1 MYLRGGSAFGAENLA
16 VSPRRARNPWYITEE
31 EVRAMAKGKGMRK
44 ETKKP
49 KKKK

>member
-1 MYLRGGSAFGAENLA
+1 VRQLTR
-16 VSPRRARNPWYITEE
+16 EE
-31 EVRAMAKGKGMRK
+31 AIAMAKGKGMRK

>member
-1 MYLRGGSAFGAENLA
+1 VRATLGGLHRRKG
-16 VSPRRARNPWYITEE
+16 VS
-31 EVRAMAKGKGMRK
+31 AMAKGKGMRK

>member
-1 MYLRGGSAFGAENLA
+1 VRVTLDTF
-16 VSPRRARNPWYITEE
+16 TQE

>member
-1 MYLRGGSAFGAENLA
+1 MTEQCAPGAKTLA
-16 VSPRRARNPWYITEE
+16 MIPQRAPDAWYSTQE